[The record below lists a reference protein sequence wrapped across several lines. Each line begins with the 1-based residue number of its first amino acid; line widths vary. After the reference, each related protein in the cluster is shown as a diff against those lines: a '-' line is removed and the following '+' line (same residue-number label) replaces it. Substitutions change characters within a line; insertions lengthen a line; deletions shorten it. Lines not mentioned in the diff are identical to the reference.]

1 MKNKLK
7 AIAGELKKASAKHK
21 GQAEKIEKLIK
32 PKLSKLNKANRKKKA
47 IKRKKK
53 MIDNAFTEITTGQR
67 TGKKAVRALKDI
79 ARKKRAI
86 KRKESKI

>member
-1 MKNKLK
+1 MKDKLK

-32 PKLSKLNKANRKKKA
+32 PKLSKLNTANRKKKA
-47 IKRKKK
+47 IKRKKL
-53 MIDNAFTEITTGQR
+53 MISNALEMVEQ
-67 TGKKAVRALKDI
+67 GKIGKERAAKDI
-79 ARKKRAI
+79 KRKQKAI

>member
-1 MKNKLK
+1 MKDKLK

-32 PKLSKLNKANRKKKA
+32 QKLSKLNKANRKKKA
-47 IKRKKK
+47 IKRKKL
-53 MIDNAFTEITTGQR
+53 MISNALEMVEQ
-67 TGKKAVRALKDI
+67 GKIGKERAAKDI
-79 ARKKRAI
+79 KRKQKAI

>member
-1 MKNKLK
+1 MKDKLK

-47 IKRKKK
+47 IKRKKL
-53 MIDNAFTEITTGQR
+53 MISNALERVEQ
-67 TGKKAVRALKDI
+67 GKIGKETAAKDI
-79 ARKKRAI
+79 KIKQKAI

>member
-1 MKNKLK
+1 MKDKLK

-47 IKRKKK
+47 IKRKKL
-53 MIDNAFTEITTGQR
+53 MISNALEMVEQ
-67 TGKKAVRALKDI
+67 GKIGKERAAKD
-79 ARKKRAI
+79 I
-86 KRKESKI
+86 KRKQKA

>member
-1 MKNKLK
+1 MKDKLK

-47 IKRKKK
+47 IKRKKL
-53 MIDNAFTEITTGQR
+53 MISNALEMVEQ
-67 TGKKAVRALKDI
+67 GKIGKERAAKDI
-79 ARKKRAI
+79 KRKQKAI
-86 KRKESKI
+86 KRNESKI

>member
-1 MKNKLK
+1 MKDKLK

-47 IKRKKK
+47 IKRL
-53 MIDNAFTEITTGQR
+53 FY
-67 TGKKAVRALKDI
+67 
-79 ARKKRAI
+79 
-86 KRKESKI
+86 KEFLGDYLLW